1 MHTFNRILKY
11 TKSYRLMIFIS
22 IITSITY
29 ALLNSASIWLIGNML
44 GNVMNNN
51 NQSLSDTNSIKS
63 QINQFIESMI
73 GNGSSL
79 ERLQSLCVLLVII
92 FISKNILLY
101 ISNVIISFVQNK
113 VIMNIR
119 ISLFK
124 HINKLSISFFN
135 KTKSSEISSIFIR
148 DITAMR
154 VAFSQSL
161 NKLIIEPVSII
172 SFIILLLII
181 NLKFALISIIIIPL
195 CGYIIIKIGGSIR
208 RKAKR
213 SSIQI
218 AGIMNIIKEN
228 INGIKIIKSFNM
240 EKFEEKK
247 FINENMKYFNL
258 MIRQSKL
265 THLLTPINEMI
276 GLLLGVLLIW
286 FGGIEVLKDNPTMNS
301 EDFIKFILILFAMM
315 QPIRKLANI
324 NVQFQNGLAAA
335 DRVFS
340 IFDNNEIIPEIKSP
354 KILKKFNNSIIFKNV
369 SFSYSNNEKMTLKN
383 LNTEISK
390 GQTTAIV
397 GKSGSG
403 KSTFADLISRF
414 YDVGNG
420 EILIDQKNIKDYSL
434 ESLRKFIGI
443 VTQNIILFDDSIR
456 NNILNGNIVA
466 TNEQINSAIKSAN
479 LVELISKLP
488 NGIETIIG
496 ENGVQLSGGEKQRLS
511 IARALIKNPDILILD
526 EATASLDT
534 TSESNVHGAIEK
546 LLRNRTV
553 IIIAHRL
560 STIVNADKI
569 IIFEDGKIIE
579 EGNHER
585 LIKESKV
592 YKELYNLKFNEY

>member
-1 MHTFNRILKY
+1 
-11 TKSYRLMIFIS
+11 MIFIS

-44 GNVMNNN
+44 GNVMNNK
-51 NQSLSDTNSIKS
+51 NQSLSDTNFIKS

-354 KILKKFNNSIIFKNV
+354 KILKKFNNSIVFKNV
-369 SFSYSNNEKMTLKN
+369 SFSYSNNDKMTLKN

-592 YKELYNLKFNEY
+592 YKELYNLKFNE

>member
-1 MHTFNRILKY
+1 
-11 TKSYRLMIFIS
+11 MIFIS

-592 YKELYNLKFNEY
+592 YKELYNLKFNE

>member
-1 MHTFNRILKY
+1 
-11 TKSYRLMIFIS
+11 
-22 IITSITY
+22 
-29 ALLNSASIWLIGNML
+29 
-44 GNVMNNN
+44 
-51 NQSLSDTNSIKS
+51 
-63 QINQFIESMI
+63 
-73 GNGSSL
+73 
-79 ERLQSLCVLLVII
+79 
-92 FISKNILLY
+92 
-101 ISNVIISFVQNK
+101 
-113 VIMNIR
+113 
-119 ISLFK
+119 
-124 HINKLSISFFN
+124 
-135 KTKSSEISSIFIR
+135 
-148 DITAMR
+148 
-154 VAFSQSL
+154 
-161 NKLIIEPVSII
+161 
-172 SFIILLLII
+172 
-181 NLKFALISIIIIPL
+181 
-195 CGYIIIKIGGSIR
+195 
-208 RKAKR
+208 
-213 SSIQI
+213 
-218 AGIMNIIKEN
+218 
-228 INGIKIIKSFNM
+228 
-240 EKFEEKK
+240 
-247 FINENMKYFNL
+247 
-258 MIRQSKL
+258 
-265 THLLTPINEMI
+265 
-276 GLLLGVLLIW
+276 
-286 FGGIEVLKDNPTMNS
+286 
-301 EDFIKFILILFAMM
+301 M

-335 DRVFS
+335 ERVFS
-340 IFDNNEIIPEIKSP
+340 IFDNNDIITEHKNP
-354 KILKKFNNSIIFKNV
+354 KILNKFNNSIIFNNV

-592 YKELYNLKFNEY
+592 YKELYNLKFNE